1 LAHEESERQRL
12 QGTEN
17 KYWTGVYDTLLNH
30 QENYTKILEKHH
42 KEQLEL
48 LVQIHQEERRTFET
62 ERNEIEELCR
72 DQNRSDMEKE
82 DFLAI
87 ITEIE
92 QQVLQNH
99 TAQIKEFK
107 SVQNEDLIALKRE
120 QKIYRQEVK
129 KTAPDTILYVYA
141 KTKKEKGRKKEKKI
155 EFKSKLV
162 DDTDPEHHIGPSS
175 PGGPTRST
183 SAMMMKKKRSNPLAV
198 RTETTEKIRHK
209 HRRLSKGG
217 DPSPQKSKKKDN
229 VNYKEN
235 NQIPDLHITD
245 YDDEKL
251 PKIGNNNPFI
261 NAEEFSP
268 LQIKITEDNTLI

>member
-1 LAHEESERQRL
+1 MKQKFVEDEQRRETIFLQKITEKEEQEKDSLRLAHEAQSERAKIAAEDSIQALINLHNQKELAHEESERQRL

-48 LVQIHQEERRTFET
+48 LVQIHQEERLTFET

-107 SVQNEDLIALKRE
+107 SVQNEDLIDLKRE

-141 KTKKEKGRKKEKKI
+141 KTKKEKGRKKEKK
-155 EFKSKLV
+155 
-162 DDTDPEHHIGPSS
+162 
-175 PGGPTRST
+175 
-183 SAMMMKKKRSNPLAV
+183 SN
-198 RTETTEKIRHK
+198 
-209 HRRLSKGG
+209 S
-217 DPSPQKSKKKDN
+217 
-229 VNYKEN
+229 
-235 NQIPDLHITD
+235 NQ
-245 YDDEKL
+245 
-251 PKIGNNNPFI
+251 N
-261 NAEEFSP
+261 
-268 LQIKITEDNTLI
+268 